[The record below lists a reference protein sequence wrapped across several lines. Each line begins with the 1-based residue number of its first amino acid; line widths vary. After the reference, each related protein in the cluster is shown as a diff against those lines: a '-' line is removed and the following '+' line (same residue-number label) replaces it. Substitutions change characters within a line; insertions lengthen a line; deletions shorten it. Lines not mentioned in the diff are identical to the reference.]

1 MRPVLASVAILML
14 TLSACTIREET
25 FAPRGEASSGGF
37 ALGSSN
43 DLGAPA
49 GDESTSC
56 PGGLARG
63 SDIQTYRDGTQDLF
77 CD

>member
-1 MRPVLASVAILML
+1 MRPVFAVLALLML

-25 FAPRGEASSGGF
+25 FAPRDDAGTGGF
-37 ALGSSN
+37 SLGSST

-49 GDESTSC
+49 SRESRPC

-63 SDIQTYRDGTQDLF
+63 SDIQTARDGTQDLF